1 MNLISKMRIVRDSS
15 LVQNAF
21 ALTVLQASG
30 NLALLI
36 TLPYLTTTLGPYEWG
51 RVAWMQ
57 VILGYFVI
65 LVDWGFSWH
74 GTAHIAQL
82 RSHICDRSKAF
93 FSGWIVQW
101 IVTGATIILFV
112 VLHNYADFYAQ
123 FRDFT
128 FWNCMFVI
136 SSMLFPGWFPSGLER
151 LREVALVQFAVRAG
165 SVPLV
170 FCLVRSDDD
179 GPLVIA
185 SLAIAS
191 LFSGA
196 LGLIWIYRNVDIV
209 WEMPA
214 ISDFKKQLTAGG
226 SVLLS
231 RLSMTLY
238 TSIIPTILGVMISA
252 TAVGHYMIADR
263 IRSGILSLL
272 NPIAQALLPRMSF
285 LYKENKSDAFNLIVK
300 FGFIL
305 LSMTALIG
313 IFIFIFADFII
324 DIIGGEDFQ
333 ESNLILKWFAFLPLI
348 SMISNIIGIQILI
361 PNGLSV
367 VYNKILFLNGI
378 FGLISA
384 IILIKHFGSI
394 GAAIT
399 MFISEILITLFLSYF
414 ISKNRKALFE

>member
-1 MNLISKMRIVRDSS
+1 
-15 LVQNAF
+15 
-21 ALTVLQASG
+21 
-30 NLALLI
+30 
-36 TLPYLTTTLGPYEWG
+36 
-51 RVAWMQ
+51 
-57 VILGYFVI
+57 
-65 LVDWGFSWH
+65 
-74 GTAHIAQL
+74 
-82 RSHICDRSKAF
+82 
-93 FSGWIVQW
+93 
-101 IVTGATIILFV
+101 
-112 VLHNYADFYAQ
+112 
-123 FRDFT
+123 
-128 FWNCMFVI
+128 MFII
-136 SSMLFPGWFPSGLER
+136 SSMLFPGWFPGGLER

-170 FCLVRSDDD
+170 FCLVRSDGD

-185 SLAIAS
+185 SLALAS

-214 ISDFKKQLTAGG
+214 LTDFKKQLTAGG

-285 LYKENKSDAFNLIVK
+285 LYKDNRKGAFKLIVK
-300 FGFIL
+300 SGFIL
-305 LSMTALIG
+305 LLMTALIG
-313 IFIFIFADFII
+313 AFIFIFSDLII
-324 DIIGGEDFQ
+324 DVIGGKEFE
-333 ESNLILKWFAFLPLI
+333 ESSLILKWFAFLPLI
-348 SMISNIIGIQILI
+348 SMISSIIGIQILI
-361 PNGLSV
+361 PNSLSRI
-367 VYNKILFLNGI
+367 YNKILFSTGI

-384 IILIKHFGSI
+384 IFLIKYSGAI

-399 MFISEILITLFLSYF
+399 MFVSEILIALFLSYY